1 MENTQMT
8 LKAEISNPGLSPLV
22 CTQQICRSPPAPPVS
37 AVNLA
42 AMVRRGYVRGFLPRS
57 QSKDGIELSLCF
69 GVECSVLDASLL
81 LLLSVAS
88 QMLQS
93 LILMGSHFLRS
104 SLLAL
109 MGLTC
114 LFSHLSPWESSPSTA
129 WEGAELQPWGGVE
142 EEDAMQQA

>member
-1 MENTQMT
+1 MT
-8 LKAEISNPGLSPLV
+8 LKAEITNPGLSPLV

-42 AMVRRGYVRGFLPRS
+42 AMVRRGYVRGFPPRS

-142 EEDAMQQA
+142 EDAMQQA